1 MTVKN
6 IIGLST
12 QKKKKG
18 KNMQITI
25 CDMLPFILDI
35 INYFPPEYFKPFDK
49 TFNMGITHFIKI
61 KNNDDQLIFMVG
73 IW

>member
-1 MTVKN
+1 
-6 IIGLST
+6 
-12 QKKKKG
+12 
-18 KNMQITI
+18 
-25 CDMLPFILDI
+25 MLPFILDI